1 MRRALAR
8 KPGWSSTI
16 RTVSGTRS
24 ILLQSGPLRGTGSH
38 TFRRG
43 GPHPQTPAS
52 RIGAGSPR
60 WEPGAVSPNPT
71 ERNPMQA
78 KRNIAE
84 RAARWSAAHRKV
96 AILGWIA
103 FVVVSVV
110 LGGAIGTKQLSG
122 AEAGAGDSGRA
133 ALALEK
139 AELTPSD
146 EMVMVQSAKLGAGDP
161 AFDEAVGEATRKLAA
176 VPSVTHLSSP
186 ADGGG
191 QVSADGH
198 TALVEFQIPGTKD
211 QAEERVEAS
220 LAATAA
226 AQAAHPDVRVE
237 QFGGASANKA
247 LEEVFSEDLKK
258 AETTSLPITL
268 VILLLAFGAL
278 VAALVPLLIGFSAVL
293 ATVSLLALPS
303 QL

>member
-16 RTVSGTRS
+16 RTVLGTAP
-24 ILLQSGPLRGTGSH
+24 ILLQTRALRGTGSH

-43 GPHPQTPAS
+43 KPHPQTPAS

-60 WEPGAVSPNPT
+60 WESGADSPNPT

-84 RAARWSAAHRKV
+84 RAARWSAAHRKI

-110 LGGAIGTKQLSG
+110 LGGAIGTKQLTG

-133 ALALEK
+133 ALALEE

-146 EMVMVQSAKLGAGDP
+146 EMVMVQSENLSAGDP

-186 ADGGG
+186 GRRRAGLGRR
-191 QVSADGH
+191 
-198 TALVEFQIPGTKD
+198 P
-211 QAEERVEAS
+211 
-220 LAATAA
+220 
-226 AQAAHPDVRVE
+226 
-237 QFGGASANKA
+237 
-247 LEEVFSEDLKK
+247 
-258 AETTSLPITL
+258 
-268 VILLLAFGAL
+268 
-278 VAALVPLLIGFSAVL
+278 
-293 ATVSLLALPS
+293 
-303 QL
+303 

>member
-1 MRRALAR
+1 
-8 KPGWSSTI
+8 
-16 RTVSGTRS
+16 
-24 ILLQSGPLRGTGSH
+24 
-38 TFRRG
+38 
-43 GPHPQTPAS
+43 
-52 RIGAGSPR
+52 
-60 WEPGAVSPNPT
+60 
-71 ERNPMQA
+71 MQA

-303 QL
+303 QLVPMDQNVASVVVLVGLAVGVDYSLFY